1 MQISRKTPPE
11 KDIDRLVQRAVNGD
25 VAAFGELYDIHV
37 DQIYRH
43 IYYRVGNTAD
53 AEDLTQQVFIKAW
66 HAIKRYR
73 RKSVPLAAWLM
84 TISRNLVI
92 DFYRARKEK
101 ISLDDDYKEASKEPG
116 PELLAE
122 IEMERRELIETITR
136 LPEEYRQVII
146 MRFIEDFS
154 YEEIAAALN
163 KSEGAIRVTLHRA
176 LKKMRDLME
185 ERSGK
190 S

>member
-1 MQISRKTPPE
+1 MQIARETPPE
-11 KDIDRLVQRAVNGD
+11 KDIDRLVKRAVSGD
-25 VAAFGELYDIHV
+25 AAAFGELYDIHV

-43 IYYRVGNTAD
+43 IYYRVGNTGD
-53 AEDLTQQVFIKAW
+53 AEDLTQQVFIQAW
-66 HAIKRYR
+66 HAIGRYR
-73 RKSVPLAAWLM
+73 KKSVPFAAWLM

-101 ISLDDDYKEASKEPG
+101 VSLDDDYKAASQEPG

-122 IEMERRELIETITR
+122 IESERQKLIETITK
-136 LPEEYRQVII
+136 LPEDHRQVII
-146 MRFIEDFS
+146 MRFIEDYS
-154 YEEIAAALN
+154 YEEIAAALK

-185 ERSGK
+185 GRGGNS
-190 S
+190 